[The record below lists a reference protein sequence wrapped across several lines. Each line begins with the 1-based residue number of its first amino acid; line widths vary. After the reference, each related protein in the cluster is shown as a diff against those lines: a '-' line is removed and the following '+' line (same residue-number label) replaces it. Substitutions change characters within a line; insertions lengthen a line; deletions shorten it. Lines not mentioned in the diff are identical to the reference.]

1 MWKYYNPPYI
11 MMQNISHNTQLH
23 NCIYTSFRKRFDAD
37 KDNKNYVLYWCK
49 IDKEDNKWTFT
60 L

>member
-1 MWKYYNPPYI
+1 
-11 MMQNISHNTQLH
+11 MQNISHNTQLH
-23 NCIYTSFRKRFDAD
+23 NCIYTSFRKRFNAD
-37 KDNKNYVLYWCK
+37 KDNKNYVLYFCK